1 MAKSRKYEPLENG
14 GEGGGDDGYTAAMR
28 LQAAERLER
37 RAKRFMYV
45 AVGLLVLSLFAL
57 MGAAVVRRPSMLECD
72 QMVSPWCAFDLV
84 SQDKAIERKSSLIGV
99 YFCSF
104 AMASCRAH

>member
-1 MAKSRKYEPLENG
+1 MAKGRKYEPLENG
-14 GEGGGDDGYTAAMR
+14 GEGGGDEGYAASMR

-72 QMVSPWCAFDLV
+72 QMVSPWCTLALL
-84 SQDKAIERKSSLIGV
+84 SQDNCWG
-99 YFCSF
+99 F
-104 AMASCRAH
+104 

>member
-14 GEGGGDDGYTAAMR
+14 GDGGGDKDYTATMR
-28 LQAAERLER
+28 LQAAERFER

-57 MGAAVVRRPSMLECD
+57 MGATAVRRPSMLECD
-72 QMVSPWCAFDLV
+72 QMVSPWCAFCLV
-84 SQDKAIERKSSLIGV
+84 SQDKAFEKRKKKKT
-99 YFCSF
+99 C
-104 AMASCRAH
+104 